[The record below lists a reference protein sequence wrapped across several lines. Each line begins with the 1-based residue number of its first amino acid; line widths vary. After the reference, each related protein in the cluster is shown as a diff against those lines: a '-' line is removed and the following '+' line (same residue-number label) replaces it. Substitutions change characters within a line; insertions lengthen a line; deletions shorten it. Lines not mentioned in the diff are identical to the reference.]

1 MKKFWI
7 IVLLMAYGFSSTG
20 MTVNLHYCCGKLKSI
35 DWSPAKEKDCGSG
48 HKMGTKPCCET
59 KTVGGKEK
67 SDQEQVLFVPKQVKA
82 VSEALP
88 PLPLLAIER
97 GIQQPLSPVAFA
109 PPPLYLPPL
118 FILHCVYRI

>member
-7 IVLLMAYGFSSTG
+7 ILVLMAYGFSSTG

-48 HKMGTKPCCET
+48 HKMGAKPCCET
-59 KTVGGKEK
+59 KQIGSKKKG
-67 SDQEQVLFVPKQVKA
+67 DQEQVLFVPKQVKA
-82 VSEALP
+82 ASEALP
-88 PLPLLAIER
+88 PIPVLAIEQGVQR
-97 GIQQPLSPVAFA
+97 PLSPVAFA
-109 PPPLYLPPL
+109 PPPLFLPPL